1 MNFKRYF
8 LKIFLLYTLL
18 LAAQFAFG
26 SIRLPKLVSDGMVL
40 QRGVKTK
47 IWGWASPGE
56 KVCLKFIDKNY
67 SAITAPNGTWAVK
80 LAVLKVNGPHSM
92 YIRSGKQLITINDIL
107 AGDVWFCSGQ
117 SNMVLQME
125 RVKEKF
131 PEDIC
136 TANYSEIRNFFIP
149 TSFNVTKTQTDYPA
163 GKWVSCTPITVLDF
177 GATSYFF
184 ARQLY
189 KKYHVPIGII
199 NSSIGG
205 TPIQAWISADG
216 IKDISIYANRIVQ
229 LKDSSYINHIRK
241 ATLERE
247 AQQNEE
253 RKIIDKGLTG
263 PLKWFDTSY
272 TAGAWH
278 HYWLPGYWADQ
289 GVKGLNGIVWFR
301 KEFNIPDKMTGKNAK
316 LYMGW

>member
-107 AGDVWFCSGQ
+107 AGDV
-117 SNMVLQME
+117 
-125 RVKEKF
+125 
-131 PEDIC
+131 
-136 TANYSEIRNFFIP
+136 
-149 TSFNVTKTQTDYPA
+149 
-163 GKWVSCTPITVLDF
+163 
-177 GATSYFF
+177 
-184 ARQLY
+184 
-189 KKYHVPIGII
+189 
-199 NSSIGG
+199 
-205 TPIQAWISADG
+205 
-216 IKDISIYANRIVQ
+216 
-229 LKDSSYINHIRK
+229 
-241 ATLERE
+241 
-247 AQQNEE
+247 
-253 RKIIDKGLTG
+253 
-263 PLKWFDTSY
+263 
-272 TAGAWH
+272 
-278 HYWLPGYWADQ
+278 
-289 GVKGLNGIVWFR
+289 
-301 KEFNIPDKMTGKNAK
+301 
-316 LYMGW
+316 